1 MDMKFKVKYTLR
13 NETFER
19 TCNLEETL
27 NLFRDFNKKEDLLRK
42 EEKLT
47 SDVNYIDFGLG
58 CYPYPDYHFT
68 KKVSK
73 GYWSDQIL
81 DILDVS
87 CDSLDSDKE
96 ALIKGLSK
104 LATFRSRTCMKSS
117 ELEMYFQLF
126 LIFTEFTK

>member
-1 MDMKFKVKYTLR
+1 MDMKFKVKHTLR

-19 TCNLEETL
+19 TCDLEETL

-42 EEKLT
+42 EELN
-47 SDVNYIDFGLG
+47 SDIDFYVDGDH
-58 CYPYPDYHFT
+58 YV

-104 LATFRSRTCMKSS
+104 LAVFRSRTCMKSS

>member
-1 MDMKFKVKYTLR
+1 MYFKIKYTLR

-19 TCNLEETL
+19 THNLEETL

-42 EEKLT
+42 EEQLT
-47 SDVNYIDFGLG
+47 NDVNYVEFSLG
-58 CYPYPDYHFT
+58 CYPYPDYQYT

-87 CDSLDSDKE
+87 CDSLDFNKE

-104 LATFRSRTCMKSS
+104 LADFRSRSCMTSS
-117 ELEMYFQLF
+117 ELEMYFKLF

>member
-1 MDMKFKVKYTLR
+1 MNFKVKYTLR
-13 NETFER
+13 KETYER

-42 EEKLT
+42 EEKLN
-47 SDVNYIDFGLG
+47 SGVNYVDFSLG
-58 CYPYPDYHFT
+58 RYPDADYHLT

-87 CDSLDSDKE
+87 CDSLDSNKE

-104 LATFRSRTCMKSS
+104 LADFKERKNITTK
-117 ELEMYFQLF
+117 ELEDYINLF
-126 LIFTEFTK
+126 LIIKNFF